1 MKKNILTAMLLL
13 LSVSAMAQKEIDN
26 AYRLYAQAHI
36 NGNWSASEELRY
48 IKFKEAL
55 NWGADF
61 ELGYNFN
68 DFWGAY
74 IGVEWNKN
82 KAATHNTV
90 DYTLGGCKYGFTSI
104 EPNLALTYNLS
115 NGFLGYKPGRR
126 NNFYVHF
133 GPALAL
139 RNSIDSEKNWFTEE
153 ADNFD
158 KQTLIGG
165 KLGINYVY
173 NINNWIAFT
182 ADVTGTI
189 YGDKFSGRTD
199 RKVDVDG
206 RINLGVGLRVY
217 LNKSTKPA
225 REVVYR
231 DEIVVKHDTLR
242 VREEKLINDIDLYPV
257 FFDTNKSEVQTVQAQ
272 VIKTVGEK
280 LQAYPNRVVYVI
292 GYADKSSD
300 AKKGAST
307 LAKDRAESITKELIN
322 KYGIDADRIIQHD
335 MGTKV
340 SPYLNSAEKNR
351 STICIVTDLKHF

>member
-36 NGNWSASEELRY
+36 NGNWSAGEELRY
-48 IKFKEAL
+48 NKFKDAL

-68 DFWGAY
+68 DFWGLY
-74 IGVEWNKN
+74 LGVEYNKN
-82 KAATHNTV
+82 KGATHA
-90 DYTLGGCKYGFTSI
+90 GGDIYNKVTYPFTSI
-104 EPNLALTYNLS
+104 EPNIGVTYNLS
-115 NGFLGYKPGRR
+115 NGFAGFKPGRR

-133 GPALAL
+133 GPAVAI
-139 RNSIDSEKNWFTEE
+139 RQSIDFEKNWFVENAE
-153 ADNFD
+153 DLNS
-158 KQTLIGG
+158 KTLIGG

-173 NINNWIAFT
+173 NMTNWVALT
-182 ADVTGTI
+182 ADITGTI
-189 YGDKFSGRTD
+189 YGDKFNGRHD
-199 RKVDVDG
+199 KKVNVDG

-217 LNKSTKPA
+217 LNKSPKPT

-231 DEIVVKHDTLR
+231 DEVVLKHDTLR
-242 VREEKLINDIDLYPV
+242 VSEVKLINDIDLYPV
-257 FFDTNKSEVQTVQAQ
+257 FFDTDKSQIQTVQAQ
-272 VIKTVGEK
+272 VIKTVAEK

-300 AKKGAST
+300 SKKGVST
-307 LAKDRAESITKELIN
+307 LAKNRAESITNELIN

-335 MGTKV
+335 MGTSV
-340 SPYLNSAEKNR
+340 SPYTSSAEKNR